1 MTLQI
6 IVFRATLCDAT
17 VLGTHAEMVREMRD
31 LAEEIEGFV
40 EWRDSI
46 DGLTYWGYVLF
57 ESEEGAMAWKQ
68 DPRHVQIHQKGERA
82 VYSEFATHVF
92 ASVRNASWR
101 RDPNA
106 ASGGPGGDT

>member
-6 IVFRATLCDAT
+6 VVFRATLCDAT
-17 VLGTHAEMVREMRD
+17 VLETHAEMVREMRD
-31 LAEEIEGFV
+31 LAEEIDGFV

-57 ESEEGAMAWKQ
+57 ESEAAAMAWKQ

-101 RDPNA
+101 RDPSA
-106 ASGGPGGDT
+106 TRGGSGSDS